1 MKKGLFSIA
10 VCAASTA
17 TAYLPNEAFAQ
28 SSVTLYGVLDTNI
41 SYVDHARDAQGHSA
55 STVAM
60 GSGGE
65 WGSRFGFKGVE
76 DLGNGYAALF
86 LLEQGMSTNN
96 GAFSIAGSQFG
107 RLSFVGISSPYGT
120 VTLGRQYSAQFDTIA
135 QFFPQTRA
143 PQYEPYAQTMS
154 IYVNNA
160 IKYDARFDGFKI
172 IGTVVLGG
180 VAGNYRS
187 GAAYSGGVTYTYG
200 PIAVAASADQSN
212 TDESTTVPVGAV
224 GKQLRFNT
232 GVKYRFGKA
241 IAFAGYKWGR
251 TDATTGVV
259 TQRDAMY
266 WAGLSYQFHPDLLGV
281 IGYYYQDLRLL
292 NGSNPANPQQV
303 TVRGSYFLS
312 KSTDVYAAV
321 THTWHSAI
329 NFAAVS
335 TLGNGETGQLGVAVG
350 IRHLF

>member
-1 MKKGLFSIA
+1 MKKGLLSFA
-10 VCAASTA
+10 VCAASTVPA
-17 TAYLPNEAFAQ
+17 VAFAQ

-41 SYVDHARDAQGHSA
+41 SYVDHGRDAQGHSA

-76 DLGNGYAALF
+76 DLGNGYKALF
-86 LLEQGMSTNN
+86 LLEQGISTNN
-96 GAFSIAGSQFG
+96 GAESTAGLQFG
-107 RLSFVGISSPYGT
+107 RLSYVGIESPYGT

-160 IKYDARFDGFKI
+160 IKYDARFDGFKV
-172 IGTVVLGG
+172 IGSVSLGG
-180 VAGNYRS
+180 VAGNFRAD
-187 GAAYSGGVTYTYG
+187 AAYSAGVTYTYG
-200 PIAVAASADQSN
+200 PFAVAASADQTN
-212 TDESTTVPVGAV
+212 TDAGTTVPIGAV
-224 GKQLRFNT
+224 GKQLRLNT
-232 GVKYRFGKA
+232 GVKYQFGNA
-241 IAFAGYKWGR
+241 TAFAGYKWGR

-266 WAGLSYQFHPDLLGV
+266 WTGLAYQFQPDLVGV

-292 NGSNPANPQQV
+292 NGANPANPQQV

-335 TLGNGETGQLGVAVG
+335 TLGNGETGQLGISVG